1 MEREAPSGQGQVH
14 PTPGSVRTSRP
25 SCPHEPPGGRQDR
38 PLSCPEHVGSRPLSE
53 PGMGEHLCGKSS
65 QGSLSMQI
73 SIPGVWIRGRGR
85 WAPPDWSSAASATCH
100 DCQAVWGMGGAG
112 GAESARSVQ
121 AHEGGAV
128 HGAGARALRAPST
141 HPRGRDLRPSQT
153 LTELSHVAPAQAPAW
168 PRFFASVG
176 KGPFPIWDP
185 RSCCGTPIT
194 LALRRPAGRG
204 ED

>member
-1 MEREAPSGQGQVH
+1 MGAGPLLTGRLQPVPHAM
-14 PTPGSVRTSRP
+14 TVRQ
-25 SCPHEPPGGRQDR
+25 CGALGG
-38 PLSCPEHVGSRPLSE
+38 
-53 PGMGEHLCGKSS
+53 
-65 QGSLSMQI
+65 
-73 SIPGVWIRGRGR
+73 
-85 WAPPDWSSAASATCH
+85 
-100 DCQAVWGMGGAG
+100 GGG

-128 HGAGARALRAPST
+128 HGAGAGALRAPST

-153 LTELSHVAPAQAPAW
+153 LTELSHVAPARAPAW